1 MKKKTDSS
9 HSISLQPRFRV
20 LGGKKI
26 AFGPGK
32 ADLLRLVAET
42 GSIRE
47 AAKRMDMS
55 YMRAW
60 SLIQT
65 MNVCFK
71 EPVVVAARGGHD
83 RGGAKVTA
91 TGRRLLELYHQM
103 EKDSLRAVQKD
114 WRTLQRLLRA

>member
-1 MKKKTDSS
+1 MKRKSS
-9 HSISLQPRFRV
+9 PTRLHALHPRFRIV
-20 LGGKKI
+20 CGKEI

-32 ADLLRLVAET
+32 ADLLELIAET
-42 GSIRE
+42 GSIGK
-47 AAKRMDMS
+47 AASRMKMS